1 LKKEKRYKKKGT
13 HNIFN
18 KIITENF
25 SNLVKTMPTR
35 DRKPLELQA
44 DLTKIELPHDI
55 LSLKQQV
62 QRLEK
67 EY

>member
-1 LKKEKRYKKKGT
+1 MENFTNLEKIMPYLYKKPPE
-13 HNIFN
+13 HQ
-18 KIITENF
+18 
-25 SNLVKTMPTR
+25 R
-35 DRKPLELQA
+35 

-67 EY
+67 EH